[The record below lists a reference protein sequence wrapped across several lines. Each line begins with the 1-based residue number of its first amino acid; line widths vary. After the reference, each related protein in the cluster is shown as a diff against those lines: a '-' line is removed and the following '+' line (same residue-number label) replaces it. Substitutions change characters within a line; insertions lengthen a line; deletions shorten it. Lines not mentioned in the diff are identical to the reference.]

1 MGTMKKI
8 ISLAL
13 IAILALSLV
22 ACGSSNSTGDNAAA
36 PAETA
41 APAQAAAPA
50 TENIKVGFT
59 AMNLTD
65 PFQITVRDTVKELCE
80 EMGWEFQS
88 GDGNSDNAKQINLC
102 EDMINGGIN
111 YLVLCPV
118 SQDGILPILE
128 LCREKGVTVIN
139 YDSACADQ
147 DLVAC
152 YIASD
157 NYSAGKMDAE
167 YLNEKYP
174 EGGEVFIIDN
184 PRAESVVARVNG
196 LCENLNENF
205 TILEK
210 AAITSSKDVLSK
222 TDDALIA
229 YPNMKFIFGLN
240 DTCGMMALGCAE
252 AAGRDDIVVVSVDG
266 SPDCQASIKDGG
278 MMATAAQSPV
288 TLGEESFKAIK
299 TLVEGGSVE
308 DVSVPCFII
317 SQENIDEFD
326 ITQWH

>member
-1 MGTMKKI
+1 MKSIKTAI
-8 ISLAL
+8 ALVLTVVLAM
-13 IAILALSLV
+13 ALV
-22 ACGSSNSTGDNAAA
+22 ACGSKA
-36 PAETA
+36 PAETTA
-41 APAQAAAPA
+41 APNA
-50 TENIKVGFT
+50 TVKVGFT

-65 PFQITVRDTVKELCE
+65 PFQIAVRDTVKARCE

-88 GDGNSDNAKQINLC
+88 GDGNGDNAKQINLC

-128 LCREKGVTVIN
+128 LCKQKGVTVIN

-157 NYSAGKMDAE
+157 NYSAGKLDAE
-167 YLNEKYP
+167 FLNEKYP
-174 EGGEVFIIDN
+174 EGGELMIINN
-184 PRAESVVARVNG
+184 PRAESVVARVKG
-196 LCENLNENF
+196 LTENLNSNF
-205 TILEK
+205 VVVED
-210 AAITSSKDVLSK
+210 AAITTSKDVLAK
-222 TDDALIA
+222 VDDALIA
-229 YPNMKFIFGLN
+229 HPNLKFIFGLN
-240 DTCGMMALGCAE
+240 DTCGMMARGCAE
-252 AAGRDDIVVVSVDG
+252 AAGRNDIVVVSVDG

-278 MMATAAQSPV
+278 MMATAAQSPI

-317 SQENIDEFD
+317 SQDNIDQFD

>member
-1 MGTMKKI
+1 MKSYKRVFALV
-8 ISLAL
+8 LAL
-13 IAILALSLV
+13 VLALALA
-22 ACGSSNSTGDNAAA
+22 ACGQDKTPAASDGTDTKDTKPASTGD
-36 PAETA
+36 TV
-41 APAQAAAPA
+41 
-50 TENIKVGFT
+50 KVGFT

-65 PFQITVRDTVKELCE
+65 PFQITVRDTVKKRCE

-128 LCREKGVTVIN
+128 LAKEKGVTVIN

-147 DLVAC
+147 ELVAC

-157 NYSAGKMDAE
+157 NYSAGKLDAE

-174 EGGEVFIIDN
+174 DGGEVMIINN
-184 PRAESVVARVNG
+184 PRAESAGARVKG
-196 LCENLNENF
+196 LTENLNSNF
-205 TILEK
+205 VIVEDS
-210 AAITSSKDVLSK
+210 AITSSKDVLAK

-229 YPNMKFIFGLN
+229 HPDLKFIFGLN
-240 DTCGMMALGCAE
+240 DTCGMIALGCAQ
-252 AAGRDDIVVVSVDG
+252 AAGRNDIVVVSVDG
-266 SPDCQASIKDGG
+266 SPDCQASISEGG

-288 TLGEESFKAIK
+288 TLGEEAFKAIK
-299 TLVEGGSVE
+299 TLVEGGTVS

-317 SQENIDEFD
+317 SQENIGEYD

>member
-1 MGTMKKI
+1 MKSIKTAI
-8 ISLAL
+8 ALVLIVVLAM
-13 IAILALSLV
+13 ALV
-22 ACGSSNSTGDNAAA
+22 ACGSKA
-36 PAETA
+36 PAETTA
-41 APAQAAAPA
+41 APNA
-50 TENIKVGFT
+50 TVKVGFT

-65 PFQITVRDTVKELCE
+65 PFQIAVRDTVKARCE

-88 GDGNSDNAKQINLC
+88 GDGNGDNAKQINLC

-118 SQDGILPILE
+118 SQDGILPVLE
-128 LCREKGVTVIN
+128 LCKEKGVTVIN

-157 NYSAGKMDAE
+157 NYSAGKLDAE
-167 YLNEKYP
+167 FLNEKYP
-174 EGGEVFIIDN
+174 EGGELMIINN
-184 PRAESVVARVNG
+184 PRAESVVARVKG
-196 LCENLNENF
+196 LTENLNSNF
-205 TILEK
+205 VVVED
-210 AAITSSKDVLSK
+210 AAITTSKDTLAKV
-222 TDDALIA
+222 DDALIA
-229 YPNMKFIFGLN
+229 HPNLKFIFGLN
-240 DTCGMMALGCAE
+240 DTCGMIARGCAE
-252 AAGRDDIVVVSVDG
+252 AAGRNDIVVVAVDG

-278 MMATAAQSPV
+278 MMATAAQSPI

-317 SQENIDEFD
+317 SQDNIDQFD

>member
-1 MGTMKKI
+1 MKSIKTAI
-8 ISLAL
+8 ALVLTVVLAM
-13 IAILALSLV
+13 ALV
-22 ACGSSNSTGDNAAA
+22 ACGSKA
-36 PAETA
+36 PAETTA
-41 APAQAAAPA
+41 APNA
-50 TENIKVGFT
+50 TVKVGFT

-65 PFQITVRDTVKELCE
+65 PFQIAVRDTVKARCE

-88 GDGNSDNAKQINLC
+88 GDGNGDNAKQINLC

-128 LCREKGVTVIN
+128 LCKEKGVTVIN

-157 NYSAGKMDAE
+157 NYSAGKLDAE
-167 YLNEKYP
+167 FLNEKYP
-174 EGGEVFIIDN
+174 EGGELMIINN
-184 PRAESVVARVNG
+184 PRAESVVARVKG
-196 LCENLNENF
+196 LTENLNSNF
-205 TILEK
+205 VVVED
-210 AAITSSKDVLSK
+210 AAITTSKDVLAK
-222 TDDALIA
+222 VDDALIA
-229 YPNMKFIFGLN
+229 HPNLKFIFGLN
-240 DTCGMMALGCAE
+240 DTCGMMARGCAE
-252 AAGRDDIVVVSVDG
+252 AAGRNDIVVVSVDG

-278 MMATAAQSPV
+278 MMATAAQSPI

-317 SQENIDEFD
+317 SQDNIDQFD